1 MKNKFLLFI
10 FVAAS
15 FLNTN
20 FIAHSEES
28 IEDIIKGRKAI
39 FSNNAKL
46 AKRVNILL
54 KDFEFEEAEPY
65 ILEMSKNYENLLNYF
80 PENSK
85 EGYGTEALPI
95 IWEEKDAFNALMQ
108 KAADDMLQLAKV
120 MEEVDDIQA
129 TYKKLMWANCNACLL
144 YTSPS
149 PRDVEESRMPSSA

>member
-1 MKNKFLLFI
+1 MKNKVLLLI

-15 FLNTN
+15 FFNSN

-54 KDFEFEEAEPY
+54 KDFEFEEAEPI

-85 EGYGTEALPI
+85 EGHGTEALPI

-108 KAADDMLQLAKV
+108 KAADDMLQLAQV

-129 TYKKLMWANCNACLL
+129 TYKKLMWANCNACH
-144 YTSPS
+144 
-149 PRDVEESRMPSSA
+149 SRYRKPH

>member
-1 MKNKFLLFI
+1 MKNKILLIIFL
-10 FVAAS
+10 VTS
-15 FLNTN
+15 FFFTN

-54 KDFEFEEAEPY
+54 KDFEVEEAEPI

-129 TYKKLMWANCNACLL
+129 TYKKLMWANCNACH
-144 YTSPS
+144 
-149 PRDVEESRMPSSA
+149 SRYRNPH

>member
-1 MKNKFLLFI
+1 MKNKILLII

-54 KDFEFEEAEPY
+54 REFEVEEAEP
-65 ILEMSKNYENLLNYF
+65 IIFEMSKNYENLLNYF

-129 TYKKLMWANCNACLL
+129 TYKKLMWANCNACH
-144 YTSPS
+144 
-149 PRDVEESRMPSSA
+149 SRYRKPH

>member
-1 MKNKFLLFI
+1 MKNKILLIIFI
-10 FVAAS
+10 VAS
-15 FLNTN
+15 FFNTN

-28 IEDIIKGRKAI
+28 IEEIIKGRKAI

-54 KDFEFEEAEPY
+54 KDFEVEEAEPI

-129 TYKKLMWANCNACLL
+129 TYKKLMWANCNACH
-144 YTSPS
+144 
-149 PRDVEESRMPSSA
+149 SRYRKLH

>member
-1 MKNKFLLFI
+1 MKNKILLIIFI
-10 FVAAS
+10 VAS
-15 FLNTN
+15 FFNAN

-28 IEDIIKGRKAI
+28 IEEIIKGRKAI

-54 KDFEFEEAEPY
+54 KDFEVEEAEP
-65 ILEMSKNYENLLNYF
+65 IIFEMSKNYENLLNYF

-129 TYKKLMWANCNACLL
+129 TYKKLMWANCNACH
-144 YTSPS
+144 
-149 PRDVEESRMPSSA
+149 SRYRKPH

>member
-1 MKNKFLLFI
+1 MKNKILLIIFL
-10 FVAAS
+10 AAS
-15 FLNTN
+15 FFNTN

-54 KDFEFEEAEPY
+54 KDFEVEEAEPI
-65 ILEMSKNYENLLNYF
+65 ILEMSKNYVNLLNYF

-129 TYKKLMWANCNACLL
+129 TYKKLMWANCNACH
-144 YTSPS
+144 
-149 PRDVEESRMPSSA
+149 SRYRKPH

>member
-1 MKNKFLLFI
+1 MKNKILLIIFI
-10 FVAAS
+10 VAS
-15 FLNTN
+15 FFNTN

-54 KDFEFEEAEPY
+54 KDFEVEEAEPI

-80 PENSK
+80 QENSK

-108 KAADDMLQLAKV
+108 KAADDMLQLVKV
-120 MEEVDDIQA
+120 MEEVDDIQ
-129 TYKKLMWANCNACLL
+129 TTFKKLVWANCNACH
-144 YTSPS
+144 
-149 PRDVEESRMPSSA
+149 SRYRKPH

>member
-1 MKNKFLLFI
+1 MKNKILLIIFI
-10 FVAAS
+10 VAS
-15 FLNTN
+15 FFNTN

-28 IEDIIKGRKAI
+28 IEEIIKGRKAI

-54 KDFEFEEAEPY
+54 KDFEVEEAEPI

-129 TYKKLMWANCNACLL
+129 TYKKLMWANCNACH
-144 YTSPS
+144 
-149 PRDVEESRMPSSA
+149 SRYRKPH

>member
-1 MKNKFLLFI
+1 MKNKILLIIFL
-10 FVAAS
+10 VAS
-15 FLNTN
+15 FFNTN

-54 KDFEFEEAEPY
+54 KDFEVEEAEPI

-129 TYKKLMWANCNACLL
+129 TYKKLMWANCNACH
-144 YTSPS
+144 
-149 PRDVEESRMPSSA
+149 SRYRKPH

>member
-54 KDFEFEEAEPY
+54 REFEVEEAEP
-65 ILEMSKNYENLLNYF
+65 IIFEMSKNYENLLNYF

-85 EGYGTEALPI
+85 DGYGTEALPI

-129 TYKKLMWANCNACLL
+129 TYKKLMWANCNACH
-144 YTSPS
+144 
-149 PRDVEESRMPSSA
+149 SRYRKPH

>member
-1 MKNKFLLFI
+1 MKNKILLVIFL
-10 FVAAS
+10 VAS
-15 FLNTN
+15 FFNTN

-54 KDFEFEEAEPY
+54 KDFEVEEAEPI

-129 TYKKLMWANCNACLL
+129 TYKKLMWANCNACH
-144 YTSPS
+144 
-149 PRDVEESRMPSSA
+149 SRYRKPH

>member
-1 MKNKFLLFI
+1 MKNKILLIIFL
-10 FVAAS
+10 VTS
-15 FLNTN
+15 FFFTY

-54 KDFEFEEAEPY
+54 KDFEVEEAEPI

-129 TYKKLMWANCNACLL
+129 TYKKLMWANCNACH
-144 YTSPS
+144 
-149 PRDVEESRMPSSA
+149 SRYRKPH

>member
-1 MKNKFLLFI
+1 MFKIKTIVVATFLLI
-10 FVAAS
+10 SQQLYAAQS
-15 FLNTN
+15 V
-20 FIAHSEES
+20 EE
-28 IEDIIKGRKAI
+28 IIKGRKAI

-54 KDFEFEEAEPY
+54 REFEVEEAEP
-65 ILEMSKNYENLLNYF
+65 IIFEMSKNYENLLNYF

-129 TYKKLMWANCNACLL
+129 TYKKLMWANCNACH
-144 YTSPS
+144 
-149 PRDVEESRMPSSA
+149 SRYRKPH

>member
-1 MKNKFLLFI
+1 MKNKILLVIFL
-10 FVAAS
+10 VAS
-15 FLNTN
+15 FFNTN

-54 KDFEFEEAEPY
+54 KDFEVEEAEPI

-108 KAADDMLQLAKV
+108 RAADDMLQLAKV

-129 TYKKLMWANCNACLL
+129 TYKKLMWANCNACH
-144 YTSPS
+144 
-149 PRDVEESRMPSSA
+149 SRYRKPH

>member
-54 KDFEFEEAEPY
+54 REFEVEEAEP
-65 ILEMSKNYENLLNYF
+65 IIFEMSKNYENLLNYF

-108 KAADDMLQLAKV
+108 KAADDMLKLAKV
-120 MEEVDDIQA
+120 MEEVDDIQV
-129 TYKKLMWANCNACLL
+129 TYKKLMWSNCNACH
-144 YTSPS
+144 
-149 PRDVEESRMPSSA
+149 SRYRKPH

>member
-54 KDFEFEEAEPY
+54 REFEVEEVEP
-65 ILEMSKNYENLLNYF
+65 IIFEMSKNYENLLNYF

-129 TYKKLMWANCNACLL
+129 TYKKLMWANCNACH
-144 YTSPS
+144 
-149 PRDVEESRMPSSA
+149 SRYRKPH

>member
-1 MKNKFLLFI
+1 MKNKILLII

-15 FLNTN
+15 FFNTN

-54 KDFEFEEAEPY
+54 REFEVEEAEP
-65 ILEMSKNYENLLNYF
+65 IIFEMSKNYENLLNYF

-129 TYKKLMWANCNACLL
+129 TYKKLMWANCNACH
-144 YTSPS
+144 
-149 PRDVEESRMPSSA
+149 SRYRKPH

>member
-1 MKNKFLLFI
+1 MKNKILLIIFL
-10 FVAAS
+10 VTS
-15 FLNTN
+15 FFFTN

-28 IEDIIKGRKAI
+28 IEDIFKGRKAI

-54 KDFEFEEAEPY
+54 KDFEVEEAEPI

-129 TYKKLMWANCNACLL
+129 TYKKLMWANCNACH
-144 YTSPS
+144 
-149 PRDVEESRMPSSA
+149 SRYRKPH

>member
-1 MKNKFLLFI
+1 MKNKILLIIFL
-10 FVAAS
+10 VTS
-15 FLNTN
+15 FFFTN

-54 KDFEFEEAEPY
+54 RDFEVEEAEPI

-129 TYKKLMWANCNACLL
+129 TYKKLMWANCNACH
-144 YTSPS
+144 
-149 PRDVEESRMPSSA
+149 SRYRKPH

>member
-10 FVAAS
+10 FVVAS

-54 KDFEFEEAEPY
+54 REFEVEEAEP
-65 ILEMSKNYENLLNYF
+65 IIFEMSKNYENLLNYF

-129 TYKKLMWANCNACLL
+129 TYKKLMWANCNACH
-144 YTSPS
+144 
-149 PRDVEESRMPSSA
+149 SRYRKPH

>member
-1 MKNKFLLFI
+1 MKNKILLII

-15 FLNTN
+15 FFNTN

-54 KDFEFEEAEPY
+54 RNFEFEEAEPF
-65 ILEMSKNYENLLNYF
+65 ILEMSKNYESLLNYF

-129 TYKKLMWANCNACLL
+129 TYKKLMWANCNACH
-144 YTSPS
+144 
-149 PRDVEESRMPSSA
+149 SRYRKPH

>member
-1 MKNKFLLFI
+1 MKNNILLIIFI
-10 FVAAS
+10 VAS
-15 FLNTN
+15 FFNTN

-54 KDFEFEEAEPY
+54 REFEVEEAEP
-65 ILEMSKNYENLLNYF
+65 IIFEMSKNYENLLNYF

-95 IWEEKDAFNALMQ
+95 IWEEKDAFNAIMQ

-129 TYKKLMWANCNACLL
+129 TYKKLMWANCNACH
-144 YTSPS
+144 
-149 PRDVEESRMPSSA
+149 SRYRKPH

>member
-1 MKNKFLLFI
+1 MKNKILLII

-15 FLNTN
+15 FFNTN

-54 KDFEFEEAEPY
+54 RDFEFEEAEPF

-108 KAADDMLQLAKV
+108 KAADDMIQLAKV
-120 MEEVDDIQA
+120 MEEVDDIQV
-129 TYKKLMWANCNACLL
+129 TYKKLMWANCNACHSK
-144 YTSPS
+144 YRKPH
-149 PRDVEESRMPSSA
+149 

>member
-1 MKNKFLLFI
+1 MKNKILLIIFL
-10 FVAAS
+10 VNS
-15 FLNTN
+15 FFFTN

-39 FSNNAKL
+39 FSNNAEL

-54 KDFEFEEAEPY
+54 KDFEVEEAEPI

-129 TYKKLMWANCNACLL
+129 TYKKLMWANCNACH
-144 YTSPS
+144 
-149 PRDVEESRMPSSA
+149 SRYRKPH

>member
-1 MKNKFLLFI
+1 MKNKILLIIFI
-10 FVAAS
+10 VAS
-15 FLNTN
+15 FFNAN

-28 IEDIIKGRKAI
+28 IEEIIKGRKAI

-54 KDFEFEEAEPY
+54 KDFEVEEAEPI

-108 KAADDMLQLAKV
+108 KAANDMLQLAKV

-129 TYKKLMWANCNACLL
+129 TYKKLMWANCNACH
-144 YTSPS
+144 
-149 PRDVEESRMPSSA
+149 SRYRKPH

>member
-54 KDFEFEEAEPY
+54 RNFEFEEAEPF

-120 MEEVDDIQA
+120 MEEVDDIQV
-129 TYKKLMWANCNACLL
+129 TYKKLMWSNCNACH
-144 YTSPS
+144 
-149 PRDVEESRMPSSA
+149 SRYRKPH

>member
-1 MKNKFLLFI
+1 MLLH
-10 FVAAS
+10 

-54 KDFEFEEAEPY
+54 KDFEVEEAEPI

-129 TYKKLMWANCNACLL
+129 TYKKLMWANCNACH
-144 YTSPS
+144 
-149 PRDVEESRMPSSA
+149 SRYRKPH

>member
-1 MKNKFLLFI
+1 MKNKILLIIFLVTSI
-10 FVAAS
+10 F
-15 FLNTN
+15 FTN

-54 KDFEFEEAEPY
+54 KDFEVEEAEPI

-129 TYKKLMWANCNACLL
+129 TYKKLMWANCNACH
-144 YTSPS
+144 
-149 PRDVEESRMPSSA
+149 SRYRKPH

>member
-54 KDFEFEEAEPY
+54 KEFEVEEAEP
-65 ILEMSKNYENLLNYF
+65 IIFEMSKNYENLLNYF

-129 TYKKLMWANCNACLL
+129 TYKKLMWANCNACH
-144 YTSPS
+144 
-149 PRDVEESRMPSSA
+149 SRYRKPH

>member
-1 MKNKFLLFI
+1 MKNKILLVIFL
-10 FVAAS
+10 VAS
-15 FLNTN
+15 FFNTN

-54 KDFEFEEAEPY
+54 KDFEVEEAEPI

-80 PENSK
+80 PENSN
-85 EGYGTEALPI
+85 ESYGTEALPI

-108 KAADDMLQLAKV
+108 RAADDMLQLAKV

-129 TYKKLMWANCNACLL
+129 TYKKLMWANCNACH
-144 YTSPS
+144 
-149 PRDVEESRMPSSA
+149 SRYRKPH

>member
-1 MKNKFLLFI
+1 MKNKILLIIFL
-10 FVAAS
+10 VTS
-15 FLNTN
+15 FFFTN

-54 KDFEFEEAEPY
+54 KDFEVEEAEPI

-120 MEEVDDIQA
+120 MEEADDIQA
-129 TYKKLMWANCNACLL
+129 TYKKLMWANCNACH
-144 YTSPS
+144 
-149 PRDVEESRMPSSA
+149 SRYRKPH

>member
-1 MKNKFLLFI
+1 MKNKILLVIFL
-10 FVAAS
+10 VAS
-15 FLNTN
+15 FFNTN

-54 KDFEFEEAEPY
+54 KDFEVEEAEPI

-95 IWEEKDAFNALMQ
+95 IWEEKDAFSALMQ
-108 KAADDMLQLAKV
+108 RAADDMLQLAKV

-129 TYKKLMWANCNACLL
+129 TYKKLMWANCNACH
-144 YTSPS
+144 
-149 PRDVEESRMPSSA
+149 SRYRKPH

>member
-1 MKNKFLLFI
+1 MKNKILLIIFL
-10 FVAAS
+10 VTS
-15 FLNTN
+15 FFFTN

-54 KDFEFEEAEPY
+54 RDFEVEEAEPI

-129 TYKKLMWANCNACLL
+129 TYKKLMWANCNACH
-144 YTSPS
+144 
-149 PRDVEESRMPSSA
+149 SRYRKSH

>member
-10 FVAAS
+10 FVAA
-15 FLNTN
+15 FFNTN

-28 IEDIIKGRKAI
+28 IENIIKGRKAI

-54 KDFEFEEAEPY
+54 RDFEFEEAEPL
-65 ILEMSKNYENLLNYF
+65 ILEMSKNYESLLNYF

-95 IWEEKDAFNALMQ
+95 IWEEKDTFNALMQ

-120 MEEVDDIQA
+120 MEEVDDIQV
-129 TYKKLMWANCNACLL
+129 TYKKLMWANCNACH
-144 YTSPS
+144 
-149 PRDVEESRMPSSA
+149 SRYRKPH

>member
-1 MKNKFLLFI
+1 MKNKILLVIFL
-10 FVAAS
+10 VAS
-15 FLNTN
+15 FFNTN

-54 KDFEFEEAEPY
+54 KDFEVEEAEPI
-65 ILEMSKNYENLLNYF
+65 ILEMSKNYENLSNYF

-95 IWEEKDAFNALMQ
+95 IWEEKDAFKALMQ
-108 KAADDMLQLAKV
+108 RAADDMLQLAKV

-129 TYKKLMWANCNACLL
+129 TYKKLMWANCNACH
-144 YTSPS
+144 
-149 PRDVEESRMPSSA
+149 SRYRKPH

>member
-1 MKNKFLLFI
+1 MKNKILLVIFLF
-10 FVAAS
+10 AS
-15 FLNTN
+15 FFNTN

-54 KDFEFEEAEPY
+54 KDFEVEEAEPI

-129 TYKKLMWANCNACLL
+129 TYKKLMWANCNACH
-144 YTSPS
+144 
-149 PRDVEESRMPSSA
+149 SRYRKPH

>member
-1 MKNKFLLFI
+1 MKNKILLIIFL
-10 FVAAS
+10 VTS
-15 FLNTN
+15 FFFTN

-28 IEDIIKGRKAI
+28 IEEIIKGRKAI

-54 KDFEFEEAEPY
+54 KDFEVEEADPI

-129 TYKKLMWANCNACLL
+129 TYKKLMWANCNACH
-144 YTSPS
+144 
-149 PRDVEESRMPSSA
+149 SRYRKPH

>member
-1 MKNKFLLFI
+1 MKNKILLII
-10 FVAAS
+10 FVATS
-15 FLNTN
+15 FFNTN

-28 IEDIIKGRKAI
+28 IEEIIKGRKAI

-54 KDFEFEEAEPY
+54 KDFEVEEAEPI

-129 TYKKLMWANCNACLL
+129 TYKKLMWANCNACH
-144 YTSPS
+144 
-149 PRDVEESRMPSSA
+149 SRYRKPH

>member
-54 KDFEFEEAEPY
+54 KDFEFDEAQPY

-129 TYKKLMWANCNACLL
+129 TYKKLMWANCNACH
-144 YTSPS
+144 
-149 PRDVEESRMPSSA
+149 SRYRKPH